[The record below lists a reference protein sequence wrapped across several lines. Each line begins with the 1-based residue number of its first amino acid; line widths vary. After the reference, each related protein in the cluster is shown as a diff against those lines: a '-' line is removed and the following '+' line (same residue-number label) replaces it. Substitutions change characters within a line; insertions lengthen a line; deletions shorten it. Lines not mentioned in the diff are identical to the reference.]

1 MKKFKD
7 KITLNI
13 IIASL
18 ITIILGFSSVTSAQ
32 NFRYGA
38 GNRFESC
45 NERGY
50 LPGTIQL
57 KRGEWVKIRV
67 LQYSG
72 GFLISGSPQIKIT
85 NDTSQ
90 RVYPKFHSCQLG
102 GGKMLAGV
110 EKELCGTE
118 NNKCLMWTSSDSYDS
133 SLAVMSD
140 DQSNNNLT
148 QMCGEDFCVYNNW
161 GKI

>member
-72 GFLISGSPQIKIT
+72 GFLISGVS
-85 NDTSQ
+85 S
-90 RVYPKFHSCQLG
+90 SASL
-102 GGKMLAGV
+102 
-110 EKELCGTE
+110 
-118 NNKCLMWTSSDSYDS
+118 SDSRMPGSGVNARGERGELGRRCS
-133 SLAVMSD
+133 SKHRNV
-140 DQSNNNLT
+140 
-148 QMCGEDFCVYNNW
+148 
-161 GKI
+161 